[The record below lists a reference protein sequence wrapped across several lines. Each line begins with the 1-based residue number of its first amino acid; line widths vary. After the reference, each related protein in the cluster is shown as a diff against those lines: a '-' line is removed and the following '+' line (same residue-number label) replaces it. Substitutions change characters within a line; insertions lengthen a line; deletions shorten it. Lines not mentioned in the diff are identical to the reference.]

1 MKKLLVSM
9 ILLLCLCNISFAL
22 DENLPDSA
30 TLSANRM
37 RYDAQTGDFL
47 AEGNVTIKAGDLRVN
62 APTSSGNIDR
72 REIHF
77 DNGITASGRWM
88 GEKISLKAGKLLL
101 SFANV
106 PTCKFQGG
114 VNGGYGTMTLDAD
127 RLTLTGAG
135 GISDPRPGDRQ
146 TKFWLNKAR
155 KLEDTSRGLSFGADA
170 VEGIVRGGRLYDMTA
185 KKGVWLKGRQKGKAD
200 AVNIR
205 GDNALYSLE
214 RGSVVLS
221 GHVVAVQGGRTLK
234 SDSVVYFPEQNRV
247 EALGG
252 LTRKG
257 KSGAVSADRAEITID
272 LARERNQDSDSQP
285 KQKTLQIPTTK
296 SQPKNQPKAQPKKK
310 TSTSTRRTRKK

>member
-9 ILLLCLCNISFAL
+9 ILLLCLYNTSFAAG
-22 DENLPDSA
+22 ENLPDSA

-37 RYDAQTGDFL
+37 RYDAQTGDFI
-47 AEGNVTIKAGDLRVN
+47 ADGNVIIKAGDLHVN
-62 APTSSGNIDR
+62 APVGSGNIDTK
-72 REIHF
+72 EIHF
-77 DNGITASGRWM
+77 DQGITASGKWM
-88 GEKISLKAGKLLL
+88 GDNISLKAGKMVL

-114 VNGGYGTMTLDAD
+114 VKGGYGTMKLDAD

-135 GISDPRPGDRQ
+135 GISDPKPGDRQ
-146 TKFWLNKAR
+146 TKFWLNMVHS
-155 KLEDTSRGLSFGADA
+155 LEDTARGMSFGANS
-170 VEGIVRGGRLYDMTA
+170 VEGVVKGGRLHDMTA
-185 KKGVWLKGRQKGKAD
+185 KKNVWLRGKQKGQPDPVSIK
-200 AVNIR
+200 

-252 LTRKG
+252 LTRKS

-272 LARERNQDSDSQP
+272 LARERNQGSDSQP
-285 KQKTLQIPTTK
+285 KQKTLQIPAKK
-296 SQPKNQPKAQPKKK
+296 SAPKNQPKAQPKKK
-310 TSTSTRRTRKK
+310 TSSTTRRTRRK